1 MRILA
6 NENFPQAAVDALRQD
21 GHDVLW
27 VRTESPGISDREVL
41 ARAQLDT
48 RVVVTFDKD
57 FGELAFRYGLPA
69 ECGIILFRI
78 AMPSAS
84 RVAKIAV
91 AALASRDDWANHF
104 AVVEDDRIRMTPLP

>member
-6 NENFPQAAVDALRQD
+6 NENFPQAAVNALRQD

-27 VRTESPGISDREVL
+27 VRTESPGISDCEVL
-41 ARAQLDT
+41 ARAQLDA

-57 FGELAFRYGLPA
+57 FGELAYRYGLPA
-69 ECGIILFRI
+69 VCGIILFRI
-78 AMPSAS
+78 ALPSPS

-91 AALASRDDWANHF
+91 AALASRDDWAGHF
-104 AVVEDDRIRMTPLP
+104 AVVEDDRVRMTSLP

>member
-6 NENFPQAAVDALRQD
+6 NENFPQAAVNALRQD

-27 VRTESPGISDREVL
+27 LRTESPGISDREVL
-41 ARAQLDT
+41 ARAQLDA

-78 AMPSAS
+78 AMPSPP
-84 RVAKIAV
+84 RVAKIA
-91 AALASRDDWANHF
+91 R
-104 AVVEDDRIRMTPLP
+104 P

>member
-6 NENFPQAAVDALRQD
+6 NENFPQAAVNALRQD

-41 ARAQLDT
+41 ARAQLDA

-69 ECGIILFRI
+69 ECGIILSRI
-78 AMPSAS
+78 AMPSPP

-91 AALASRDDWANHF
+91 AA
-104 AVVEDDRIRMTPLP
+104 